1 MTRPHDKRL
10 LVIGASRGI
19 GLQVVER
26 ALAEGYP
33 VRAFARGAAGIGLSH
48 SRLEKW
54 PGDALC
60 RADIDKALEDVAA
73 VVQALGVTPSLERTF
88 RPVTLFSEA
97 TRVLLPAMAK
107 AEVKRLVSVTGFGAG
122 DSAPRMRRIERLPFQ
137 FFLGRAYADKSV
149 QERLI
154 LNSDRD
160 WTIVRPVV
168 LTNGPLTGR
177 YEVLNEPRDWRNGF
191 ISRADVADF
200 VVRALQDSAT
210 IGEAPV
216 ILHAPLPF

>member
-1 MTRPHDKRL
+1 MARPHDKPL

-26 ALAEGYP
+26 ALADGFH
-33 VRAFARGAAGIGLSH
+33 VRAFARGASGIGLSH

-54 PGDALC
+54 SGDALN
-60 RADIDKALEDVAA
+60 RDDVEAALEGVAA

-88 RPVTLFSEA
+88 RPVTLFSQA
-97 TRVLLPAMAK
+97 TRVLLPAMNK
-107 AEVKRLVSVTGFGAG
+107 TKVKRLVSITGFGSG
-122 DSAPRMRRIERLPFQ
+122 DSARRMRRIERLPFQ

-154 LNSDRD
+154 RDSDRD

-168 LTNGPLTGR
+168 LTNGPRTGR
-177 YEVLNEPRDWRNGF
+177 YEVLTGAADWRNGF

-200 VVRALQDSAT
+200 VVRALDDPAT

>member
-1 MTRPHDKRL
+1 MTRPHEKRL

-26 ALAEGYP
+26 ALAEGYV
-33 VRAFARGAAGIGLSH
+33 VRAFAREAAGIGLSH

-54 PGDALC
+54 PGDALN
-60 RADIDKALEDVAA
+60 RDDVETALKGATA

-97 TRVLLPAMAK
+97 TRALLPAMTK
-107 AEVKRLVSVTGFGAG
+107 AEVKRLVSITGFGAG
-122 DSAPRMRRIERLPFQ
+122 DSARRMRRIERMPFQ

-154 LNSDRD
+154 RSSDRN

-168 LTNGPLTGR
+168 LTNGPRTGR

-200 VVRALQDSAT
+200 VVHALEDST
-210 IGEAPV
+210 TVGEAPV